1 MTASPAC
8 RSRAVAMVQTA
19 SLARARL
26 APSATAAR
34 GTAPPPRT
42 TLIPSCWLQ
51 TPARARGGC
60 CAGRR
65 VGCADACAG
74 DGEGAAHGGGG
85 VGAPRYVLARGV
97 GEGKGDCARAPG
109 RRFFLSFCVAPSRRT
124 RGVHTP
130 AGLGSH
136 NGFACVL
143 GPGRYAAA
151 CQSYLTLAES
161 YVEAEQFATAV
172 EFHGKVLEI
181 CLAAHDMVGAAETHG
196 RLGRIHVTTGDM
208 EAAIA
213 RHEQQVAVATA
224 AGPEAMEQKRDG
236 QRSLVSAY
244 GQQAADAE
252 KAGDVASAI
261 ATYEKCLEAARACG
275 DVAGEGLTQHRLG
288 MALAAAGETERA
300 MQCQRLYRD
309 ACAAQQPPDLAGQG
323 KACQALAAAAQAM
336 GDTESAS
343 TYLEECIE
351 LASRAE
357 DTAAQSR
364 GCAALGALY
373 RTSGNHAS
381 SVQYFEKFFELA
393 RAAETE
399 DDPAL
404 DQATDEQA
412 PGDGLRLADTARAAL
427 GLARGNAQMAVFA
440 EVVQKDLGGLLAW
453 RNRRTPL
460 TSTSP

>member
-1 MTASPAC
+1 MASRNRTCVPRRPC
-8 RSRAVAMVQTA
+8 
-19 SLARARL
+19 
-26 APSATAAR
+26 
-34 GTAPPPRT
+34 PPRA
-42 TLIPSCWLQ
+42 
-51 TPARARGGC
+51 PAQGRGPHTFDRA
-60 CAGRR
+60 
-65 VGCADACAG
+65 
-74 DGEGAAHGGGG
+74 H
-85 VGAPRYVLARGV
+85 
-97 GEGKGDCARAPG
+97 
-109 RRFFLSFCVAPSRRT
+109 LSST
-124 RGVHTP
+124 
-130 AGLGSH
+130 
-136 NGFACVL
+136 
-143 GPGRYAAA
+143 GRYAAA

-161 YVEAEQFATAV
+161 YVESKQYGTAV
-172 EFHGKVLEI
+172 EFHEKVLEI
-181 CLAAHDMVGAAETHG
+181 CLAAHDMVGAAEAHG
-196 RLGRIHVTTGDM
+196 RLGRIHATTGDM

-213 RHEQQVAVATA
+213 RHEQQVGVATA

-236 QRSLVSAY
+236 QRNLVSAY
-244 GQQAADAE
+244 GQQAADAA
-252 KAGDVASAI
+252 KVGDVASAI
-261 ATYEKCLEAARACG
+261 ATYEKCLDAARACG

-288 MALAAAGETERA
+288 MTLAAAGETERA

-323 KACQALAAAAQAM
+323 KACQALAAAAEAI

-399 DDPAL
+399 DDEAQVPENTPA
-404 DQATDEQA
+404 
-412 PGDGLRLADTARAAL
+412 GGLRLTDTARAAL

-440 EVVQKDLGGLLAW
+440 EVVQKDLPGLLAW

-460 TSTSP
+460 ADPGSAAA